1 MKWYSFRSERH
12 LFQVGPG
19 YWEDPWF
26 SGVWKL
32 PPGGTFGSQVR
43 LITVNFLKLFSVVV
57 LLDMNRRFFKDISML
72 FLYAGT
78 CVTYPT
84 FFGDAFLLIKPW
96 ILGIW
101 TWRVLIAKHHG
112 WAISPHSELRRL
124 NRFIRIHVSLNI
136 LIFTIRSGN
145 GLWSN
150 QYLFGRFFQ
159 YLHVGLW
166 WLHPAIYTGVIYAR
180 FRFWM
185 MS

>member
-1 MKWYSFRSERH
+1 MKWYSFRSEQH

-43 LITVNFLKLFSVVV
+43 LIT
-57 LLDMNRRFFKDISML
+57 DMNRRFFKDISMVHVV
-72 FLYAGT
+72 
-78 CVTYPT
+78 CVCGNLCHLPN
-84 FFGDAFLLIKPW
+84 FFWWCIFLIKPC

-124 NRFIRIHVSLNI
+124 NRFIRMHVSLNI

-159 YLHVGLW
+159 YLPVGLW